1 MRLVHAIFILALVL
15 FDARPYVA
23 ASGASNGAS
32 HGAPEPT
39 PSGTPLTYGDAADV
53 TDVASAAAFD
63 ALLDAD
69 APLLV
74 HAYTPW
80 SAACKTLR
88 PTLVEAAARLRGKVL
103 FAGTCIIVRLLLS
116 RRYLWHAAPR
126 CGR

>member
-1 MRLVHAIFILALVL
+1 MRLVHAIIILVLVL
-15 FDARPYVA
+15 FDARPSVA
-23 ASGASNGAS
+23 ASGASNRAS

-39 PSGTPLTYGDAADV
+39 PSGAPLTYGDAANV

-63 ALLDAD
+63 ALLDVD

-103 FAGTCIIVRLLLS
+103 HRNQP
-116 RRYLWHAAPR
+116 HASV
-126 CGR
+126 CDY